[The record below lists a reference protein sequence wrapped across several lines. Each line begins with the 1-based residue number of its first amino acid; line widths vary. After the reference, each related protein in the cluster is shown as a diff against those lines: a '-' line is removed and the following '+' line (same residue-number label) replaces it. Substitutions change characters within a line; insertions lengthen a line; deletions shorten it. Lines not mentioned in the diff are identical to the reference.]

1 MIKIATLIITICISC
16 IAEVYLSNEELDSVQ
31 KDLFKQKYFSAQKKI
46 SGYLQKN
53 PNDINALYLHLAVYQ
68 TKILDYESYH
78 ADSPKFITVAD
89 SVKNILEKRIG
100 SLKGKDSLICLFY
113 LANVYGGISLMHA
126 KTGNWIDGVKNGM
139 NSVSLLKQ
147 VKKALPSF
155 YAAYLGI
162 GVFNYYFSS
171 SLNWLPFANGRWQ
184 EGLSYIETAVNSESP
199 FNYAAKNT
207 LCWILIERK
216 EYKRADSIA
225 SSVLSEFPCNTIF
238 LRIKALVNL
247 RSGNYQDAI
256 KNASSL
262 LSLAQARDPVNW
274 SDCVA
279 AYYILVES
287 YSQTG
292 MVNEMRCAADA
303 ILKEEIP
310 QSYSSVPHIKK
321 NLKYI
326 REHREEVR

>member
-1 MIKIATLIITICISC
+1 MIKIAILIISICISC
-16 IAEVYLSNEELDSVQ
+16 IADVFLLNEQLDSVQ
-31 KDLFKQKYFSAQKKI
+31 KDLVKQKYISAQKKL
-46 SGYLQKN
+46 SDYLQKN

-68 TKILDYESYH
+68 TEILDYESYH
-78 ADSPKFITVAD
+78 ADSPKYITVAD
-89 SVKNILEKRIG
+89 SIKSVLEKRIV

-113 LANVYGGISLMHA
+113 LANVYGGISIMHA

-184 EGLSYIETAVNSESP
+184 EGLSYIETAVNSEFP

-216 EYKRADSIA
+216 DYKRADSIA
-225 SSVLSEFPCNTIF
+225 TSVLLEFPCNHFQFIHKSCF
-238 LRIKALVNL
+238 VLVPCRL
-247 RSGNYQDAI
+247 FAG
-256 KNASSL
+256 
-262 LSLAQARDPVNW
+262 
-274 SDCVA
+274 
-279 AYYILVES
+279 
-287 YSQTG
+287 
-292 MVNEMRCAADA
+292 
-303 ILKEEIP
+303 
-310 QSYSSVPHIKK
+310 
-321 NLKYI
+321 
-326 REHREEVR
+326 